1 MEREQTNMPGKT
13 SYLRKFFAA
22 FGIFFIVIGMFFAAF
37 GLSFKV
43 MRLPTE
49 CASERSIEADVE
61 RLKIENAKL
70 EEEILR
76 LEEQNDILM
85 GRTSSKSSSSSD
97 DED

>member
-1 MEREQTNMPGKT
+1 MESEQTKMPGKT

-22 FGIFFIVIGMFFAAF
+22 FGIFFIIIGIFLAAF

-43 MRLPTE
+43 MMFPAE
-49 CASERSIEADVE
+49 SASGNSIEAEAE
-61 RLKIENAKL
+61 RLKLENARL
-70 EEEILR
+70 EEEVLR

-85 GRTSSKSSSSSD
+85 GRTSSGSEASD